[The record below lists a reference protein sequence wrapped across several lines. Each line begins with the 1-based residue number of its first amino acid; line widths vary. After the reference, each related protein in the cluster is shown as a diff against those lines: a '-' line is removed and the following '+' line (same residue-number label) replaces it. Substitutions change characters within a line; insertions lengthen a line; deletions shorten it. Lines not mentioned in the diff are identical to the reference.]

1 VLLKFVHP
9 AEELFSRLNP
19 NILSLESNCYVMY
32 DTLSIVHALASC
44 ISSLSEVV
52 NPGKLDTESLIGWQ
66 DIV

>member
-1 VLLKFVHP
+1 
-9 AEELFSRLNP
+9 
-19 NILSLESNCYVMY
+19 LSLESNCYVMY